1 MIGIEDTFVTVEE
14 QSSDWFSVTHHSQT
28 EVFYFE
34 EDLSEEQAQE
44 IGRRLVLEQPEAL
57 FEQI

>member
-1 MIGIEDTFVTVEE
+1 MTEDIFVTV
-14 QSSDWFSVTHHSQT
+14 QSQHHGRYSVTHHSQT
-28 EVFYFE
+28 QVFYFE

-44 IGRRLVLEQPEAL
+44 IGRLLILKHPKAL